1 MKSIEQLVFSLL
13 QTQECVIIP
22 SFGGFIVKTKSAR
35 IDFEKGIA
43 MPPRKDLSFNVKLKD
58 HDGQLINSCSL
69 ENKLS
74 YTDSEALIQKHVSE
88 WNECISHGNR
98 LHLENIGYFWK
109 SEEGNLQFE
118 QDRSFNFLLS
128 SYGLASV
135 EFIPASSGELE
146 KEATIIPVRGRKKQ
160 LLKYAA
166 AAAIVLQIAFYSYWI
181 PAKTPVLESGMISY
195 QNFNPLV
202 EFNQGSYHY
211 APISLKKL
219 DLPKV
224 EVSKTETVVQNI
236 PKEEPSTNNH
246 QFPSSEPVISP
257 QSMHLVAGCFAN
269 IDNATRLVSKMKTL
283 GFDAQ
288 LLQTGGLY
296 KVSLASGFT
305 AESLTAI
312 QQKAKEAS
320 IECWILK
327 P

>member
-109 SEEGNLQFE
+109 SEEGNIQFE

-128 SYGLASV
+128 SYGLELV
-135 EFIPASSGELE
+135 EFIPASAAELE
-146 KEATIIPVRGRKKQ
+146 KEATIIPVRVRKKQ

-166 AAAIVLQIAFYSYWI
+166 AAAIVLPIAFYSYWI
-181 PAKTPVLESGMISY
+181 PAKTPALESGMISY
-195 QNFNPLV
+195 QDFNPLV

-236 PKEEPSTNNH
+236 PNEEPRTSNY
-246 QFPSSEPVISP
+246 QDQSSGPVISL

-312 QQKAKEAS
+312 QQKAIEAS

>member
-43 MPPRKDLSFNVKLKD
+43 MPPCKDLSFNVKLKD

-74 YTDSEALIQKHVSE
+74 YADSEALIQKHVWE
-88 WNECISHGNR
+88 WNESISHGNR

-109 SEEGNLQFE
+109 SEEGNIQFE

-128 SYGLASV
+128 SYGLAVV
-135 EFIPASSGELE
+135 EFIPASSVETE
-146 KEATIIPVRGRKKQ
+146 KEATIIPVRVRKKQ

-166 AAAIVLQIAFYSYWI
+166 AAAIVLPIAFYSYWI
-181 PAKTPVLESGMISY
+181 PAKTPALESGMISY
-195 QNFNPLV
+195 QDFNPLA
-202 EFNQGSYHY
+202 EFKQGSYHY

-236 PKEEPSTNNH
+236 PNEEPNTSNY
-246 QFPSSEPVISP
+246 QDPSSGPVISP
-257 QSMHLVAGCFAN
+257 QSMYLVAGCFAN
-269 IDNATRLVSKMKTL
+269 IDNATRLVSKMQSL

-305 AESLTAI
+305 AESLTTI

-320 IECWILK
+320 IECWIFK

>member
-43 MPPRKDLSFNVKLKD
+43 IPPCKDLSFNVKLKD

-74 YTDSEALIQKHVSE
+74 YADSEALIQKHVSE
-88 WNECISHGNR
+88 WNENISHGNR

-109 SEEGNLQFE
+109 SEEGNIQFE

-135 EFIPASSGELE
+135 EFIPASIAETE
-146 KEATIIPVRGRKKQ
+146 KEATIIPIRVRKKQ

-166 AAAIVLQIAFYSYWI
+166 AAAIVLPIAFYSYWI
-181 PAKTPVLESGMISY
+181 PAKTPALESGMISY
-195 QNFNPLV
+195 HDFNPLV

-224 EVSKTETVVQNI
+224 DVSKTETVVQNI
-236 PKEEPSTNNH
+236 PNEEPSTSNYH
-246 QFPSSEPVISP
+246 DLSSGPVISP

-269 IDNATRLVSKMKTL
+269 INNATRLVSKMKTL

-320 IECWILK
+320 IDCWILK